1 MSVPPEAPSRVATDG
16 RKEKGSFQ
24 TQWVE
29 LQTFGLTRAMAA
41 TDPIA
46 SFSGRGSIPESGPC

>member
-41 TDPIA
+41 TDPFRA
-46 SFSGRGSIPESGPC
+46 LTRRVGDP